1 MNSSLFLMGR
11 IKELANEMILQ
22 ELSKRIEFELSF
34 SHADILNILFDG
46 NEYCMVQIAQ
56 KIHRS
61 KATVSVLIDKLES
74 KGYISKRQSKNDS
87 RMTLIKATTKT
98 MELKEIFAEISGI
111 VFDRLFANFSN
122 AEKLFIEELLQKM
135 LNNIEK

>member
-74 KGYISKRQSKNDS
+74 KGYISKRQSENDS

-98 MELKEIFAEISGI
+98 IELKEIFAEISSI
-111 VFDRLFANFSN
+111 VFKRLFDNFTN